1 VVYVGSFV
9 EFLAEAAQL
18 RVESQGDG
26 EGFGDGFKSD
36 VVVCGADPSGRDDI
50 TVRFRERLDF
60 VAYLVDF
67 VTYNGNLSNFVKVSI
82 WVPSKPSLL

>member
-1 VVYVGSFV
+1 M
-9 EFLAEAAQL
+9 ATAATQSVSL
-18 RVESQGDG
+18 VKYISGCT
-26 EGFGDGFKSD
+26 FKSD

-82 WVPSKPSLL
+82 WVPSEPSLL